1 MRWAD
6 GRGGLKAAFAR
17 LPSNTRGAIW
27 LVISSLCFTAMTV
40 LIKSLNNYP
49 APMQAMYSQLAGL
62 VLMLPLVIR
71 TRGRVLVLNGTW
83 MMLGRSLSA
92 ALGVSLSYYAV
103 QQLPLADANAISFTR
118 TLWIGPLAMLIL
130 RDRIAAGTWIALVIG
145 FAGVLLIARPSPGA
159 ALGLVHLAAVSAAF
173 FLALSVTGIKALTR
187 HNSVATI
194 MVWSGILGALF
205 LLPVTVDGWRMPDL
219 GDFLL
224 LCALGTVSVVT
235 SATYIHAM
243 SIGDAA
249 RLAPIDYVR
258 LPMAIAAGFLMFGE
272 VPGAWTLAGSVIVV
286 GTALWAVLSERRAA
300 PIDPNAPS

>member
-1 MRWAD
+1 MRRAD
-6 GRGGLKAAFAR
+6 RGEGLQAAYAR
-17 LPSNTRGAIW
+17 LPGNTRGAIW
-27 LVISSLCFTAMTV
+27 LVVSSLCFTAMTV
-40 LIKSLNNYP
+40 LIKYLSGYP
-49 APMQAMYSQLAGL
+49 APMQALYSQLAGL

-71 TRGRVLVLNGTW
+71 TRGRVLVLNGAW

-130 RDRIAAGTWIALVIG
+130 RDRIAATTWIALIVG
-145 FAGVLLIARPSPGA
+145 FAGVLLIARPTPGTA
-159 ALGLVHLAAVSAAF
+159 FGLVHLAAVGAAF
-173 FLALSVTGIKALTR
+173 FLALSVTGIKVLTR

-194 MVWSGILGALF
+194 MVWSGILGTLL
-205 LLPVTVDGWRMPDL
+205 LLPVTIGGWRMPDL

-258 LPMAIAAGFLMFGE
+258 LPMAIAAGFLIFGE
-272 VPGAWTLAGSVIVV
+272 VPGGWTIAGSAIVV
-286 GTALWAVLSERRAA
+286 GTALWAVLS
-300 PIDPNAPS
+300 